1 MFQRGRRTRFLVWVL
16 GGLHIP
22 EKGTTAEVSICEGQ
36 NPRKYRWF
44 MDFGESIR
52 RHSIVDEQLTRR
64 LRVDHG
70 GGGVTTYIID
80 I

>member
-1 MFQRGRRTRFLVWVL
+1 MKRR
-16 GGLHIP
+16 
-22 EKGTTAEVSICEGQ
+22 

-64 LRVDHG
+64 LG
-70 GGGVTTYIID
+70 WIMGGGVTIYIYAYGLWGD
-80 I
+80 INIRYLAPKWAAPGSGA